1 MGSFCLLTFV
11 CLAHGYR
18 KSSPKSC
25 FSFGKVCHG
34 LNAKKLPIYYGF
46 VHTGSTILDGGI
58 SLGRWGGAAG
68 RYRGWVLK
76 GVMSLATQSLPLPP
90 IPHDLSNFALPHVS
104 TVTLLL
110 IIMHRPLAAS
120 QVTMELWAS
129 VMSSS
134 PMLFS
139 EAIVHRGGKLADTRY
154 TPRSGAAGQSV

>member
-1 MGSFCLLTFV
+1 MQKKNFPSIMGL
-11 CLAHGYR
+11 
-18 KSSPKSC
+18 
-25 FSFGKVCHG
+25 
-34 LNAKKLPIYYGF
+34 
-46 VHTGSTILDGGI
+46 STLVV
-58 SLGRWGGAAG
+58 LFWTVGRWGGAAG

-90 IPHDLSNFALPHVS
+90 IPHDLRNFALPHVS

-154 TPRSGAAGQSV
+154 TPRSGAAGKSV